1 MPTSQPAGYP
11 PPPVYQVQQPQKGI
25 RFNVQQQLPGRPA
38 GPQYAV
44 ASGSLTQQQ
53 QILMQRKL
61 QQQQQQQQ
69 HKQRLLQQQQQQQMQ
84 VPSNAVA
91 DQLNPSGLQNI
102 DSLLNNTLAPNVS
115 LQVETFIFF
124 RNFFCRNRG

>member
-1 MPTSQPAGYP
+1 MPTSQPAGFP

-44 ASGSLTQQQ
+44 ASGSLNPQQ
-53 QILMQRKL
+53 QILLQRKL
-61 QQQQQQQQ
+61 QQQQQQQQQ

-102 DSLLNNTLAPNVS
+102 DSLLNTTLAPNVS
-115 LQVETFIFF
+115 LQVRVNIEK
-124 RNFFCRNRG
+124 